1 MMRFFKI
8 ISCYFLFLVACAC
21 TTQSTQ
27 STKKEQTMAVAATEI
42 SLQDITS
49 ENIVEVISANVQRYK
64 REPLYYLRIGKANCM
79 IEVLVNDMPVYKS
92 YSLSNLASP
101 LRINSTILKT
111 GTHTVT
117 VRMYPV
123 GDLIKEAYDYGET
136 VTHLGDASSVS
147 VKVVRYNNQ
156 GDMGFDDEFEVKS
169 HQSPTKDADG
179 EIFAGSGLTYFEY
192 SFEFHA
198 EVPYNLSENSWV
210 NAADLREVKPNLLEK
225 EAFKYYQ
232 TFLREYEKGNKDYI
246 AKLYFKTLLVQA
258 QTYYKT
264 KEKIKAAWDEE
275 LELLNNP
282 TVESQPIKNYELVF
296 YANGGVCYLRLK
308 TKEDLFYRNKCAGWV
323 KYTEDGLAYGTFFGL
338 YLYCPKNGFNKR
350 NLKLKMV

>member
-1 MMRFFKI
+1 MIKSLKI
-8 ISCYFLFLVACAC
+8 LSCCFLILVACAC
-21 TTQSTQ
+21 ETQSTQ

-64 REPLYYLRIGKANCM
+64 WEPLYYLRIGKANCM

-101 LRINSTILKT
+101 LEINHKILKT

-136 VTHLGDASSVS
+136 VTHLGDASSVY

-156 GDMGFDDEFEVKS
+156 GDMSFDDEFEVKN

-198 EVPYNLSENSWV
+198 DVPYDLSENSWG
-210 NAADLREVKPNLLEK
+210 NAADLREVKPAYLEK
-225 EAFKYYQ
+225 ETFNYYQ
-232 TFLREYEKGNKDYI
+232 TFLREFKKRNKDYI
-246 AKLYFKTLLVQA
+246 AKLYFETLLVQA

-264 KEKIKAAWDEE
+264 EGGIKAGWDEE

-282 TVESQPIKNYELVF
+282 TIEPQPITNYELVF
-296 YANGGVCYLRLK
+296 YARGRVCYLRLK

-323 KYTEDGLAYGTFFGL
+323 KYTEDGLEYGTFFGL
-338 YLYCPKNGFNKR
+338 YLYCPKHGFSKR
-350 NLKLKMV
+350 GFKLRKA